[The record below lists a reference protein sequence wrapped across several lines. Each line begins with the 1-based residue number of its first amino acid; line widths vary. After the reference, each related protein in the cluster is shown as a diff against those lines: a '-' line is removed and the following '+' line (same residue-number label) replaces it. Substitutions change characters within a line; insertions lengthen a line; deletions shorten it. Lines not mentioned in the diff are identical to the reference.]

1 MYTNNMRKQ
10 LCYAQVENER
20 GTRITLYQNV
30 QYRTHRKFHKSN
42 LLSVLDFYATFGLR
56 FSQNI
61 KGYCFNIPAWNCACT
76 HKIHVLVIYLMI
88 GHLLWE
94 LHLPGIPYQTM
105 LLLLKL
111 WGVAST
117 RNSLPD
123 DVVALETFGSFNRA
137 FRCCLNE
144 KLFRF
149 ACSVKIF
156 FVWLLLVYFIVFL
169 FDYYFLFFLLFFSF

>member
-1 MYTNNMRKQ
+1 MKENMSRRSRKWGGDGYIKPKCIVNYYERNIAHFYQNRNKIMYTNNMRKQ

-42 LLSVLDFYATFGLR
+42 LLSVLDFYATFGLK

-61 KGYCFNIPAWNCACT
+61 KGYCFNIPACNCACT
-76 HKIHVLVIYLMI
+76 QKIHVLVIYLMI

-94 LHLPGIPYQTM
+94 LHLPGIPYQMM

-111 WGVAST
+111 WGVLRGPS
-117 RNSLPD
+117 
-123 DVVALETFGSFNRA
+123 VVPCMN
-137 FRCCLNE
+137 
-144 KLFRF
+144 
-149 ACSVKIF
+149 
-156 FVWLLLVYFIVFL
+156 
-169 FDYYFLFFLLFFSF
+169 FFLISFSLLC